1 METVTFVALP
11 AASRSW
17 TSIFFMAE
25 DQLGYCSRSVRT
37 ALTSAAAASIVIEC
51 EDWSLM
57 GRGYLFRLP
66 DSNRYFSAMNEIFQP
81 ALEPA
86 ATAGNLTNLVAE
98 RAWFEPERIMVS
110 RPLGDGWQPVSARE
124 LEAEIRATAKGLIAA
139 GVNIGDRV
147 AIMARTRYEWTILD
161 FAIWF
166 AGGVTVPIY
175 ETSSAEQV
183 DWIMTDSHSVAIIV
197 ETPQLRDLVKPVLPS
212 FTANIW
218 TMTENVLAQ
227 LAYLGRDVSDAEI
240 DRRRGALNPD
250 SLATL
255 IYTSGTTGKPKGV
268 QLTHGNFLAECGNVV
283 QGAADLFMKPG
294 GSTLL
299 FLPVAHVFGRMV
311 QIGSIRAGLHLAHCG
326 DVLGRLT
333 TDLASF
339 KPTFVLAVP
348 RIFEKVYNGAEAK
361 ADAAGKGAIF
371 RKAAAVA
378 IEYSQALD
386 SGKISPTLRI
396 KHALFDKLVYSK
408 IRHGLGGR
416 VEAAISGG
424 APLGERLGHFY
435 RGAGIRVLEGYGLTE
450 TTAGATLNLTTA
462 HRVGSVGKPIP
473 GTTIKIADDGE
484 VLIKGPIVMRG
495 YWQNDAANK
504 EVFTDDGY
512 FRSGDLGKLDE
523 EGFLYIVGRK
533 KELIVTSGGKNVAP
547 AVLEDRL
554 RAHPLV
560 SQCIVVGDNQPYIAA
575 LVTIDP
581 EAIKS
586 WIAANKK
593 DGATVAD
600 LTKDP
605 DLIAVI
611 QTAVDEANKAVSRAE
626 SIRKFTI
633 LPVDFTIAGGHLT
646 AKLSV
651 KRHVVQKEFAKE
663 IADLFA

>member
-1 METVTFVALP
+1 MSTATVNE
-11 AASRSW
+11 
-17 TSIFFMAE
+17 FFA
-25 DQLGYCSRSVRT
+25 
-37 ALTSAAAASIVIEC
+37 
-51 EDWSLM
+51 
-57 GRGYLFRLP
+57 
-66 DSNRYFSAMNEIFQP
+66 P

-98 RAWFEPERIMVS
+98 RAWFEPERVLVS
-110 RPLGDGWQPVSARE
+110 RPLGDGWQPVTARE
-124 LEAEIRATAKGLIAA
+124 LEAEIRATAKGLIAS
-139 GVNIGDRV
+139 GVQIGDRV

-197 ETPQLRDLVKPVLPS
+197 ETPQLKELVTPILPS
-212 FTANIW
+212 YTKNCW
-218 TMTENVLAQ
+218 TMTENVLSQ
-227 LAYLGRDVSDAEI
+227 LAYLGRDVPDTEI
-240 DRRRGALNPD
+240 DQRRAALNPD
-250 SLATL
+250 TLATL

-268 QLTHGNFLAECGNVV
+268 QLTHGNFLSECSNVV
-283 QGAADLFMKPG
+283 LGASDLFMKPG

-348 RIFEKVYNGAEAK
+348 RIFEKVYNSAEAK

-371 RKAAAVA
+371 RKAAGIA
-378 IEYSQALD
+378 IEYSKALD
-386 SGKISPTLRI
+386 EGKVPLGLKV
-396 KHALFDKLVYSK
+396 KHGLFDKLVFSK
-408 IRHGLGGR
+408 IRHALGGR

-424 APLGERLGHFY
+424 APLGERLGHFF
-435 RGAGIRVLEGYGLTE
+435 RGAGVRVLEGYGLTE

-462 HRVGSVGKPIP
+462 HRVGSVGRPIP

-495 YWQNDAANK
+495 YWQNDAANA

-512 FRSGDLGKLDE
+512 FKSGDLGKLDD
-523 EGFLYIVGRK
+523 EGYLYIVGRK

-581 EAIKS
+581 EAIKG
-586 WIAANKK
+586 WITANKK
-593 DGATVAD
+593 DGATLAE
-600 LTKDP
+600 LTNDP

-611 QTAVDEANKAVSRAE
+611 QTAVDEANKAVSKAE
-626 SIRKFTI
+626 SIRKFKI

-651 KRHVVQKEFAKE
+651 KRHVVHKEFAAE
-663 IADLFA
+663 IAELFA